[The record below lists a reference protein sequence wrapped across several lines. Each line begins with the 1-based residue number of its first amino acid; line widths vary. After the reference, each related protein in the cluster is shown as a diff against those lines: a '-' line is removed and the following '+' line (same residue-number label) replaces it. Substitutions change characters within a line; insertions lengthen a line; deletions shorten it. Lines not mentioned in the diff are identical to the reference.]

1 MATDVAV
8 ASDMEVEA
16 ISSDNGGAKKDNA
29 SAVDQTEVRRKSVT
43 PQLASPML
51 NPLADIDLAEF
62 SLLEVLTQAATDVLG
77 SIPAQRC
84 IVYVYDKAA
93 NLLRPQVV
101 VDCNDTDTTDPD
113 VKPNEAST
121 PIEPINEAP
130 HQPAD
135 EVTTTTSM
143 AERMSY
149 NVTKSPLVSFPP
161 VVGMVSSSFL
171 QRRCLRMQEP
181 NPHRT
186 FHREYDVPKD
196 MQVDSILCAPV
207 ILYRRATGVIQL
219 INHVDVTAERSLFE
233 ETERAATPQDLRNE
247 SSSEVRLRR
256 LKTIKAMMNTGF
268 SAKDEQKLLHFTT
281 HVAVC

>member
-181 NPHRT
+181 NP
-186 FHREYDVPKD
+186 V
-196 MQVDSILCAPV
+196 
-207 ILYRRATGVIQL
+207 
-219 INHVDVTAERSLFE
+219 
-233 ETERAATPQDLRNE
+233 
-247 SSSEVRLRR
+247 
-256 LKTIKAMMNTGF
+256 
-268 SAKDEQKLLHFTT
+268 
-281 HVAVC
+281 

>member
-1 MATDVAV
+1 
-8 ASDMEVEA
+8 MEVEA

-113 VKPNEAST
+113 VKPNEVST